1 MKTLLYNILLLLFPL
16 VLFAAK
22 GDQDIALVLKINGQA
37 EFESQS
43 RWQPLQKGQ
52 RLDDGAK
59 IRTAEDALVAIVFTD
74 DKSMMK
80 IRGGSLV
87 EINGDRGVKGIKK
100 RIKLDLGSIW
110 SRITSGGAAYRLE
123 TPSGVAAVKGTIFYT
138 MVDQNGLTTVI
149 GIEGIVEL
157 FNNLGSVE
165 VGQGTTGM
173 LSKSETPTLGP
184 TTSYEDWATNDGE
197 TMLLEIQV
205 ENDKNESKTLRI
217 RFEQ

>member
-1 MKTLLYNILLLLFPL
+1 MKTLIYIFLFSLLPLL
-16 VLFAAK
+16 LFAAK
-22 GDQDIALVLKINGQA
+22 GDQDIALVLKLNGQA
-37 EFESQS
+37 EFESRS

-52 RLDDGAK
+52 RLSDGTRV
-59 IRTAEDALVAIVFTD
+59 RTAEDAMVAIVFTD

-87 EINGDRGVKGIKK
+87 EINGDRSVNGIKK

-165 VGQGTTGM
+165 VGQGTTGL
-173 LSKSETPTLGP
+173 LSKSETPTLTP
-184 TTSYEDWATNDGE
+184 TTTYEDWATEDGE
-197 TMLLEIQV
+197 TMLLEIEL
-205 ENDKNESKTLRI
+205 ENDKNESKTLKI